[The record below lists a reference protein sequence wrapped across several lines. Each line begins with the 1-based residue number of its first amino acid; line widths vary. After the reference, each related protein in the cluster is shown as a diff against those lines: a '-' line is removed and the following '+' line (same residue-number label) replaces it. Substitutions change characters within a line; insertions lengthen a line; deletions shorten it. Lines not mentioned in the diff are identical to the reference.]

1 MFIHEFDGY
10 TFKRMLNNYPVEKS
24 SMFCDHFHVNYE
36 LLYFLRGRAR
46 FEIGARQYQL
56 KPKTL
61 LIIPPGTHHQ
71 GFVDPSEDYE
81 RIVINFSPRDISPL
95 LLEPLRHC
103 PTALDVAGSELEVL
117 FDEFNLQEEKYRN
130 EILLQEMRKCT
141 LARILLLLCFDDTK
155 SCQEE
160 CRNEKLS
167 VVMEYIDNHLTEIN
181 TITDIAGGMYISEST
196 IRKMFLEY
204 ANIPVMRYV
213 RNKRILLGRTL
224 ILNGV
229 KPQKACEQC
238 GFQNYSTFFRVY
250 KKHCGESPSDTYQSV
265 TNSAQKLLGM

>member
-1 MFIHEFDGY
+1 
-10 TFKRMLNNYPVEKS
+10 
-24 SMFCDHFHVNYE
+24 MFCDHFHVNYE

-71 GFVDPSEDYE
+71 GFVAPSEDYE

-103 PTALDVAGSELEVL
+103 PTALDVAGSELEEL

-160 CRNEKLS
+160 CRN
-167 VVMEYIDNHLTEIN
+167 
-181 TITDIAGGMYISEST
+181 
-196 IRKMFLEY
+196 
-204 ANIPVMRYV
+204 
-213 RNKRILLGRTL
+213 
-224 ILNGV
+224 
-229 KPQKACEQC
+229 
-238 GFQNYSTFFRVY
+238 
-250 KKHCGESPSDTYQSV
+250 
-265 TNSAQKLLGM
+265 

>member
-1 MFIHEFDGY
+1 M
-10 TFKRMLNNYPVEKS
+10 
-24 SMFCDHFHVNYE
+24 
-36 LLYFLRGRAR
+36 
-46 FEIGARQYQL
+46 
-56 KPKTL
+56 
-61 LIIPPGTHHQ
+61 
-71 GFVDPSEDYE
+71 
-81 RIVINFSPRDISPL
+81 
-95 LLEPLRHC
+95 RHC
-103 PTALDVAGSELEVL
+103 PTALDVAGSELEEL

>member
-1 MFIHEFDGY
+1 MRSARGN
-10 TFKRMLNNYPVEKS
+10 TTS
-24 SMFCDHFHVNYE
+24 S
-36 LLYFLRGRAR
+36 
-46 FEIGARQYQL
+46 
-56 KPKTL
+56 PL

-95 LLEPLRHC
+95 LLDPLRHC
-103 PTALDVAGSELEVL
+103 PTALDVAGSELEEL

-167 VVMEYIDNHLTEIN
+167 AVMEYIDNHLTEIN
-181 TITDIAGGMYISEST
+181 TIADIAGGMYISEST

-204 ANIPVMRYV
+204 ANIPVMSYV
-213 RNKRILLGRTL
+213 GRTL